1 MQKIVILC
9 FCFFYGGNLFCGVD
23 NAKIFKPLETGQ
35 VIKANFSQK
44 RIIKGIPK
52 PLLSKGNFVIYSG
65 KGLIWSVS
73 EPFVQ
78 STLLSNEGIFSIV
91 NNKKSSLTKKV
102 SAQHLKKI
110 SELLG
115 KILSGDFQS
124 IDYFEIEDLTT
135 TKVGWKKRLIP
146 KNENIQKIFKSIEV
160 EGNQHIECVTMRRPN
175 DDSDVIHFSEH
186 QIFASQEI
194 DKALDQQQKQL
205 FN

>member
-1 MQKIVILC
+1 MQKIIILC
-9 FCFFYGGNLFCGVD
+9 FCFFCGGNLFCSV
-23 NAKIFKPLETGQ
+23 NAKFFKPLEIGQ

-52 PLLSKGNFVIYSG
+52 QLLSKGNFVIYSG

-102 SAQHLKKI
+102 GAQHLKKI

-146 KNENIQKIFKSIEV
+146 KNENIKKIFKSIEV
-160 EGNQHIECVTMRRPN
+160 EGNQHIECVIMHRPN
-175 DDSDVIHFSEH
+175 DDSDVINFSEH
-186 QIFASQEI
+186 QIFTSQEI
-194 DKALDQQQKQL
+194 DKALDPQQIQL